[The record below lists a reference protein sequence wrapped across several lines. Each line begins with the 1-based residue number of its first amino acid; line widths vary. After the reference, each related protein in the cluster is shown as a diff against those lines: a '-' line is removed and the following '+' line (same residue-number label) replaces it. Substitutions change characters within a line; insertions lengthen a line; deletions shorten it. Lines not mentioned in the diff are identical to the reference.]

1 MADVAQ
7 ASTGEPASPKD
18 KPEQQLQQAEAS
30 DSAPQAHAAA
40 QPAAETS
47 SFASQAAEH
56 GAAPDAP
63 QITFKVQ
70 YGKNSADLKRPASST
85 VGDLKAEVEKTLSI
99 PPSMQKLMYKGLL
112 KNDTDTLEKVGIRN
126 GAKVLLIGSSQ
137 ADIAAAKPEAATAG
151 ADGSKLNWDAPKQDE
166 DICKQTQHAK
176 VIAKGPPEDALPGIK
191 DKQVPLPDSLN
202 NFNGLYNSTG
212 TKVRLTFKPESQQLW
227 IASATNT
234 QRIPY
239 GSISKIESWLIQGH
253 EGYSILALHLGS
265 GGSSKYWL
273 YFFPSQYVSGIKIR
287 LIGLHA
293 LL

>member
-112 KNDTDTLEKVGIRN
+112 KNDTDTLEKVIIVGPSTSMQVSEVFLVSVTHQSTVHAQGQSCSVEGFGAAGMHAMSCAN
-126 GAKVLLIGSSQ
+126 GFMHSTWPCSKHEMLQNTVLTV
-137 ADIAAAKPEAATAG
+137 ADRM
-151 ADGSKLNWDAPKQDE
+151 
-166 DICKQTQHAK
+166 
-176 VIAKGPPEDALPGIK
+176 
-191 DKQVPLPDSLN
+191 
-202 NFNGLYNSTG
+202 GLT
-212 TKVRLTFKPESQQLW
+212 
-227 IASATNT
+227 
-234 QRIPY
+234 
-239 GSISKIESWLIQGH
+239 
-253 EGYSILALHLGS
+253 
-265 GGSSKYWL
+265 
-273 YFFPSQYVSGIKIR
+273 
-287 LIGLHA
+287 
-293 LL
+293 